1 MNTMQPSTTVGIMFV
16 VLIFLAMAGSALFD
30 AAKDCAERINQRG
43 EVVASQLY
51 GN

>member
-1 MNTMQPSTTVGIMFV
+1 MNTMQPSTTIGIVFV
-16 VLIFLAMAGSALFD
+16 ALIFLGLAGSALSD
-30 AAKDCAERINQRG
+30 AARDCVERINHRS